1 MNNAV
6 SNSLAEVIQAWK
18 MGDRKYS
25 FETRGF
31 TGFMKPKF
39 LNGEA
44 LMRFHIAI
52 DGFFEDEQHTKP
64 VKLDYSS
71 PSFMTNI
78 LSQENPENP
87 NGDAI
92 RLEAFLKKF
101 AAETYK
107 DVEKALASYS
117 KLYTSDLLYMK

>member
-6 SNSLAEVIQAWK
+6 NNSLTEVVQAWK
-18 MGDRKYS
+18 MADRKYL

-39 LNGEA
+39 MNGEA
-44 LMRFHIAI
+44 LMRFHIVI

-64 VKLDYSS
+64 VTLDYSS
-71 PSFMTNI
+71 PLFMTNI
-78 LSQENPENP
+78 LSQENPDNSDS
-87 NGDAI
+87 DAI
-92 RLEAFLKKF
+92 RLEAFLKTF
-101 AAETYK
+101 TAETYK
-107 DVEKALASYS
+107 DAEKTLASYG